1 MKQINHIDL
10 YLSKTYIEDLVSTSQ
25 DAADIKSLC
34 GSSILITGCTGTIGS
49 WLADTLIL
57 YNELNA
63 ADMKIILAGRNI
75 KRMKAHF
82 EKCPTTPPDYVYFD
96 LGEAP
101 EWDFPVDYIIHAAG
115 NAHPAAFNGDP
126 CGTITG
132 NILGTWNLLKYGL
145 DHGCKRFL
153 YISTGEVYGQGDLSL
168 ESFEETNGGYVD
180 PTSPRSSYPNS
191 KRAAETLCAS
201 FTAQYGMETV
211 IVRPSHTYGPCV
223 TPTDSRANVQF
234 LKNGF
239 DGSDI
244 AMKSAGTQERSY
256 TYVADCASA
265 ALTVLL
271 KGKKG
276 NAYNSA
282 VPEARATIAE
292 FAQAVANASGTK
304 VIFADP
310 TEADLANRT
319 PIAKQV
325 LSSAKT
331 ESLGWRGRY
340 DVKTGVSHTLKIWR
354 ESHCEN

>member
-1 MKQINHIDL
+1 MDF
-10 YLSKTYIEDLVSTSQ
+10 YRSKTYIEDLIATSQ
-25 DAADIKSLC
+25 DVTDIKSLR

-49 WLADTLIL
+49 WIADTLLL
-57 YNELNA
+57 YNEINA
-63 ADMKIILAGRNI
+63 ADMKIILAGRRI
-75 KRMKAHF
+75 DRMKAHF
-82 EKCPTTPPDYVYFD
+82 EKCPTASPVYAYFD
-96 LGEAP
+96 LGKAP
-101 EWDFPVDYIIHAAG
+101 EWNFPVDYIIHTAG

-132 NILGTWNLLKYGL
+132 NIMGTWNLLKYGL

-168 ESFEETNGGYVD
+168 ESFEETYGGYVD

-223 TPTDSRANVQF
+223 TATDSRANVQF

-239 DGSDI
+239 DGNDI
-244 AMKSAGTQERSY
+244 VMKSAGTQERSY

-276 NAYNSA
+276 SAYNSA
-282 VPEARATIAE
+282 VPEARATIAG
-292 FAQAVANASGTK
+292 FARAVAEVSGTK
-304 VIFADP
+304 VVFADP
-310 TEADLANRT
+310 TAADLANRT

-325 LSSAKT
+325 LSSVKT
-331 ESLGWRGRY
+331 ESLGWKGRY
-340 DVKTGVSHTLKIWR
+340 DVRTGVSHTLRIWR
-354 ESHCEN
+354 ESVL

>member
-1 MKQINHIDL
+1 MDF
-10 YLSKTYIEDLVSTSQ
+10 YRSKTYIEDLIATSQ
-25 DAADIKSLC
+25 DVTDIKSLR

-49 WLADTLIL
+49 WIADTLL
-57 YNELNA
+57 LFNEINA
-63 ADMKIILAGRNI
+63 ADMKIILAGRRI
-75 KRMKAHF
+75 DRMKAHF
-82 EKCPTTPPDYVYFD
+82 EKCPTASPVYAHFD
-96 LGEAP
+96 LGKAP
-101 EWDFPVDYIIHAAG
+101 EWNFPIDYIIHTAG

-132 NILGTWNLLKYGL
+132 NIMGTWNLLKYGL

-168 ESFEETNGGYVD
+168 ESFEETYGGYVD

-223 TPTDSRANVQF
+223 TATDSRANVQF

-239 DGSDI
+239 DGNDI
-244 AMKSAGTQERSY
+244 VMKSAGTQERSY

-276 NAYNSA
+276 SAYNSA
-282 VPEARATIAE
+282 VPEARATIAG
-292 FAQAVANASGTK
+292 FARTVAEVSGTK
-304 VIFADP
+304 VVFADP
-310 TEADLANRT
+310 TAADLANRT

-325 LSSAKT
+325 LSSVKT
-331 ESLGWRGRY
+331 ESLGWKGRY
-340 DVKTGVSHTLKIWR
+340 DVRTGVSHTLRIWR
-354 ESHCEN
+354 ESVL

>member
-1 MKQINHIDL
+1 MDF
-10 YLSKTYIEDLVSTSQ
+10 YRSKTYIEDLIATSQ
-25 DAADIKSLC
+25 DVTDIKSLR

-49 WLADTLIL
+49 WIADTLLL
-57 YNELNA
+57 YNEINA
-63 ADMKIILAGRNI
+63 ADMKIILAGRRI
-75 KRMKAHF
+75 DRMKAHF
-82 EKCPTTPPDYVYFD
+82 EKCPTASPVYAHFD
-96 LGEAP
+96 LGKAP
-101 EWDFPVDYIIHAAG
+101 EWNFPVDYIIHTAG

-132 NILGTWNLLKYGL
+132 NIMGTWNLLKYGL
-145 DHGCKRFL
+145 NHGCKRFL

-168 ESFEETNGGYVD
+168 ESFEETYGGYVD

-201 FTAQYGMETV
+201 FTAQYGMETG

-223 TPTDSRANVQF
+223 TATDSRANVQF

-239 DGSDI
+239 DGNDI
-244 AMKSAGTQERSY
+244 VMKSAGTQERSY

-276 NAYNSA
+276 SAYNSA
-282 VPEARATIAE
+282 VPEARATIAG
-292 FAQAVANASGTK
+292 FARAVAEVSGTK
-304 VIFADP
+304 VVFADP
-310 TEADLANRT
+310 TAADLANRT

-325 LSSAKT
+325 LSSVKT
-331 ESLGWRGRY
+331 ESLGWKGRY
-340 DVKTGVSHTLKIWR
+340 DVRTGVSHTLRIWR
-354 ESHCEN
+354 ESVL

>member
-1 MKQINHIDL
+1 MNQINQIDF
-10 YLSKTYIEDLVSTSQ
+10 YRSKTYIEDLVSTSQ
-25 DAADIKSLC
+25 DVADIKSLH

-49 WLADTLIL
+49 WIADTLLL

-63 ADMKIILAGRNI
+63 ADMKIILAGRSI
-75 KRMKAHF
+75 ERMKAHF
-82 EKCPTTPPDYVYFD
+82 EKCPVTSPAYAYFD

-115 NAHPAAFNGDP
+115 NAHPTAFNGDP

-132 NILGTWNLLKYGL
+132 NIMGTWNLLKYGL
-145 DHGCKRFL
+145 DQGCRRFL

-168 ESFEETNGGYVD
+168 DSFDETYGGYVD

-211 IVRPSHTYGPCV
+211 IVRPSHTYGPYV
-223 TPTDSRANVQF
+223 TPTDNRANVQF

-239 DGSDI
+239 EGSDI
-244 AMKSAGTQERSY
+244 VMKSAGTQERSY

-265 ALTVLL
+265 ALTVLI

-282 VPEARATIAE
+282 VPEARATIAG
-292 FAQAVANASGTK
+292 FARTVAEVSGTK
-304 VIFADP
+304 VVFADP
-310 TEADLANRT
+310 TAADLANIT

-340 DVKTGVSHTLKIWR
+340 DVRTGVSHTLKIWR
-354 ESHCEN
+354 ESIL

>member
-10 YLSKTYIEDLVSTSQ
+10 YLSKTYIEDLVSTAQ
-25 DAADIKSLC
+25 DVTDIKSLC

-82 EKCPTTPPDYVYFD
+82 EKCPTTPPDYVYYD

-180 PTSPRSSYPNS
+180 STSPRSSYPNS

-211 IVRPSHTYGPCV
+211 IVRPSHTYGPCI

-239 DGSDI
+239 DGTDI
-244 AMKSAGTQERSY
+244 VMKSAGTQERSY

-292 FAQAVANASGTK
+292 FAQEVAKASGTK

-310 TEADLANRT
+310 TAADLANRT

-331 ESLGWRGRY
+331 ESLGWKGRY
-340 DVKTGVSHTLKIWR
+340 DVRTGVSHTLKIWR
-354 ESHCEN
+354 ESVL

>member
-1 MKQINHIDL
+1 MDF
-10 YLSKTYIEDLVSTSQ
+10 YRSKTYIEDLIATSQ
-25 DAADIKSLC
+25 DVTDIKSLR

-49 WLADTLIL
+49 WIADTLL
-57 YNELNA
+57 LFNEINA
-63 ADMKIILAGRNI
+63 ADMKIILAGRRI
-75 KRMKAHF
+75 DRMKAHF
-82 EKCPTTPPDYVYFD
+82 EKCPTASPVYAHFD
-96 LGEAP
+96 LGKAP
-101 EWDFPVDYIIHAAG
+101 EWNFPIDYIIHTAG

-132 NILGTWNLLKYGL
+132 NIMGTWNLLKYGL

-168 ESFEETNGGYVD
+168 ESFEETYGGYVD

-223 TPTDSRANVQF
+223 TATDSRANVQF

-239 DGSDI
+239 DGNDI
-244 AMKSAGTQERSY
+244 VMKSAGTQERSY

-276 NAYNSA
+276 SAYNSA
-282 VPEARATIAE
+282 VPEARATIAG
-292 FAQAVANASGTK
+292 FARAVAEVSGTK
-304 VIFADP
+304 VVFADP
-310 TEADLANRT
+310 TAADLANRT

-325 LSSAKT
+325 LSSVKT
-331 ESLGWRGRY
+331 ESLGWKGRY
-340 DVKTGVSHTLKIWR
+340 DVRTL
-354 ESHCEN
+354 

>member
-1 MKQINHIDL
+1 MNQINQMDF
-10 YLSKTYIEDLVSTSQ
+10 YRSKTYIEDLVSTSQ
-25 DAADIKSLC
+25 DVADIKSLC
-34 GSSILITGCTGTIGS
+34 GSNILITGCTGTIGS
-49 WLADTLIL
+49 WIADTLLL

-63 ADMKIILAGRNI
+63 ADMKIILAGRSI
-75 KRMKAHF
+75 ERMKAHF
-82 EKCPTTPPDYVYFD
+82 EKCPVTSPAYAYFD

-115 NAHPAAFNGDP
+115 NAHPTAFNGDP

-132 NILGTWNLLKYGL
+132 NIMGTWNLLKYGL
-145 DHGCKRFL
+145 DHGCRRFL

-168 ESFEETNGGYVD
+168 DSFDETYGGYVD

-234 LKNGF
+234 LQNGF

-244 AMKSAGTQERSY
+244 VMKSAGTQERSY

-276 NAYNSA
+276 SAYNSA
-282 VPEARATIAE
+282 VPEARASIAE
-292 FAQAVANASGTK
+292 FARAVAEVSGTK
-304 VIFADP
+304 VVFADP
-310 TEADLANRT
+310 TAADLANRT

-340 DVKTGVSHTLKIWR
+340 DVRTGVSHILKIWR
-354 ESHCEN
+354 ESML

>member
-1 MKQINHIDL
+1 MDF
-10 YLSKTYIEDLVSTSQ
+10 YRSKTYIEDLIATSQ
-25 DAADIKSLC
+25 DVTDIKSLR

-49 WLADTLIL
+49 WIADTLL
-57 YNELNA
+57 LFNEINA
-63 ADMKIILAGRNI
+63 ADMKIILAGRRI
-75 KRMKAHF
+75 DRMKAHF
-82 EKCPTTPPDYVYFD
+82 EKCPTASPVYAHFD
-96 LGEAP
+96 LGKAP
-101 EWDFPVDYIIHAAG
+101 EWNFPIDYIIHTAG

-132 NILGTWNLLKYGL
+132 KYGL

-168 ESFEETNGGYVD
+168 ESFEETYGGYVD

-244 AMKSAGTQERSY
+244 VMKSAGTQERSY

-276 NAYNSA
+276 SAYNSA
-282 VPEARATIAE
+282 VPEARATIAG
-292 FAQAVANASGTK
+292 FARAVAEVSGTK
-304 VIFADP
+304 VVFADP
-310 TEADLANRT
+310 TAADLANRT

-325 LSSAKT
+325 LSSVKT
-331 ESLGWRGRY
+331 ESLGWKGRY
-340 DVKTGVSHTLKIWR
+340 DVRTGVSHTLKIWR
-354 ESHCEN
+354 ESVL

>member
-10 YLSKTYIEDLVSTSQ
+10 YLSKTYIEDLVSTAQ
-25 DAADIKSLC
+25 DVTDIKSLC

-82 EKCPTTPPDYVYFD
+82 EKCPTTPPDYVYYD

-180 PTSPRSSYPNS
+180 STSPRSSYPNS

-211 IVRPSHTYGPCV
+211 IVRPSHTYGPCI

-239 DGSDI
+239 DGTDI
-244 AMKSAGTQERSY
+244 VMKSAGTQERSY

-292 FAQAVANASGTK
+292 FAQEVAKASGTK

-310 TEADLANRT
+310 TAADLANRT

-340 DVKTGVSHTLKIWR
+340 DVKTGISHTLKIWH

>member
-1 MKQINHIDL
+1 MDF
-10 YLSKTYIEDLVSTSQ
+10 YRSKTYLEDLVATSQ
-25 DAADIKSLC
+25 DVTDIKSLH

-49 WLADTLIL
+49 WIADTLLL

-75 KRMKAHF
+75 ERMKAHF
-82 EKCPTTPPDYVYFD
+82 EKCPTASPVYAHFD

-244 AMKSAGTQERSY
+244 VMKSAGTQERSY

-325 LSSAKT
+325 LSSAKA

-340 DVKTGVSHTLKIWR
+340 DVRTGVSHTLKIWR